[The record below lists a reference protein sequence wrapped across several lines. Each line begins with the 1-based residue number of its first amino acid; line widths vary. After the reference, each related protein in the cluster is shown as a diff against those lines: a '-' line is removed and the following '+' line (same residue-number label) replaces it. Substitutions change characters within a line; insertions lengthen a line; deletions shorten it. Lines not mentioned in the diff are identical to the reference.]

1 MHLILQG
8 RRSWSFYVWTI
19 CFWETNGQKQRHSSI
34 AFARISVYR
43 LDNRCGKCKKAKTYG
58 LVLLFHLQGRVAH
71 FDRNPALPKDQPL
84 RGSWLDCHSFLS
96 NLAQKSIVAYPEF
109 TQAIDYEFEID
120 HEIPTQVWD
129 KTQSLCLLLRS
140 TWLARKPFLYL
151 SNLVQRA
158 WFLIPNSPISHS
170 VVRIFIVPKIR
181 LLSSD
186 DAWLG

>member
-1 MHLILQG
+1 MI
-8 RRSWSFYVWTI
+8 
-19 CFWETNGQKQRHSSI
+19 
-34 AFARISVYR
+34 
-43 LDNRCGKCKKAKTYG
+43 
-58 LVLLFHLQGRVAH
+58 AH

-84 RGSWLDCHSFLS
+84 RGSWLDSHSFLS

-129 KTQSLCLLLRS
+129 KTLSLCLLLRS

-151 SNLVQRA
+151 SNLVQGA
-158 WFLIPNSPISHS
+158 WLLIPNSPISHS

-186 DAWLG
+186 DA